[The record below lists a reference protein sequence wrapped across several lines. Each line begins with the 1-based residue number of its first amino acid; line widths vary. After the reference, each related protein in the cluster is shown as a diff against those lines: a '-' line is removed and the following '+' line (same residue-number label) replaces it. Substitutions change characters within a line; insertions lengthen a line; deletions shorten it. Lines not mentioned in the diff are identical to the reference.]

1 MTLTGPTFAHARIW
15 VPLYLL
21 LAVASGFVDLR
32 MRRYPEHGMTKY
44 TPEVVSGLAEAPGR
58 YRVLMPFA
66 LDGAVR
72 ATGADP
78 MTIWH
83 LSRLAGFFASWVALH
98 AYLRTWFPLSGAV
111 AGTLLV
117 AATLPLTFTNSWAHP
132 DHIPELAL
140 FTLGCFAIARGRDA
154 LFAITLVAATLN
166 RETAAFLVV
175 LYLVGGPITRTRLL
189 KTAGFAAIWAAVYV
203 GLRVA
208 RGFVPYDAW
217 QLVRNLEFLKLLP
230 APYDPYARAYAWFGL
245 VLFGPLV
252 YLALQQRGKL
262 PLFVRRALW
271 VIPLV
276 ALVCLLFSS
285 IVETRIFTPVFPLIV
300 PAVMFTVLQP
310 KDCTDH
316 SSSASASA

>member
-1 MTLTGPTFAHARIW
+1 VRGATFAQARIW
-15 VPLYLL
+15 LPLYLL

-32 MRRYPEHGMTKY
+32 MRRFPELGMTKY
-44 TPEVVSGLAEAPGR
+44 TPEVVSGIAEAPGR

-66 LDGAVR
+66 LDGTVR

-83 LSRLAGFFASWVALH
+83 LSRLIGFFASWVVLH
-98 AYLRTWFPLSGAV
+98 AYLRTWFPLHAAI

-154 LFAITLVAATLN
+154 LFAITLVVATLN
-166 RETAAFLVV
+166 RETAAFLVA
-175 LYLVGGPITRTRLL
+175 LYLVGDEMTRTRLV
-189 KTAGFAAIWAAVYV
+189 KTAGFAAVWAAIYV

-208 RGFVPYDAW
+208 RGFVAYDPW

-230 APYDPYARAYAWFGL
+230 APYDPYARAYAWFG
-245 VLFGPLV
+245 VILFGPLL
-252 YLALQQRGKL
+252 YLAVQRRGNL
-262 PLFVRRALW
+262 PRFVRGALW
-271 VIPLV
+271 VVPLV
-276 ALVCLLFSS
+276 VVTCVLFSS
-285 IVETRIFTPVFPLIV
+285 IVESRIFTPIFPLIV

-310 KDCTDH
+310 KDSTDH
-316 SSSASASA
+316 SSPASA

>member
-1 MTLTGPTFAHARIW
+1 VTGATFAQARIW

-32 MRRYPEHGMTKY
+32 MRRYPELGMTKY
-44 TPEVVSGLAEAPGR
+44 TPEVVSGIAEAPGR

-66 LDGAVR
+66 LQGAVR

-154 LFAITLVAATLN
+154 LFAIALVAASLN
-166 RETAAFLVV
+166 RETAAFLVP
-175 LYLVGGPITRTRLL
+175 LYLAGGAITRERLV
-189 KTAGFAAIWAAVYV
+189 KTAGFAAIWAAIYV

-208 RGFVPYDAW
+208 RGMVTYDTW
-217 QLVRNLEFLKLLP
+217 QLFRNVEFLKLLP

-245 VLFGPLV
+245 ALFGPLL
-252 YLALQQRGKL
+252 YLALQRRGEL
-262 PLFVRRALW
+262 PRFVRGALW
-271 VIPLV
+271 IVPLV
-276 ALVCLLFSS
+276 AVTGLLFSS
-285 IVETRIFTPVFPLIV
+285 IVETRIFTPLFPLIV

-310 KDCTDH
+310 KNCTEP
-316 SSSASASA
+316 SSSVSA